1 MCSCKNKSGSNGGS
15 PQAKSFVNNNGNNN
29 LSVNPQQSVKKT
41 REELLQELRRRISNA
56 TR

>member
-1 MCSCKNKSGSNGGS
+1 MCSCKNKSGASGGTPS
-15 PQAKSFVNNNGNNN
+15 TKSFVNNNNNN
-29 LSVNPQQSVKKT
+29 LSANPQQNVKKT